1 MKICPFCN
9 EDFDGAMAYCSSC
22 GANIVIIK
30 KTFYVDGF
38 DELHSIVYYNDFFR
52 EHLFNY
58 KFGMQKKYLSALAYL
73 YEEELKNIMQNEKID
88 YITSVPMNTEKL
100 RKKGFDH
107 MGEILK
113 IISKDMGIK
122 IYNYEKLQKRDMH
135 KLSFSERA
143 NMKNIFKKSSDA
155 SGNVVIIDDIITT
168 GTTMKDSA
176 RVMKDAGFEK
186 IFGLILC
193 SRR

>member
-1 MKICPFCN
+1 
-9 EDFDGAMAYCSSC
+9 
-22 GANIVIIK
+22 
-30 KTFYVDGF
+30 
-38 DELHSIVYYNDFFR
+38 
-52 EHLFNY
+52 
-58 KFGMQKKYLSALAYL
+58 MQS
-73 YEEELKNIMQNEKID
+73 EKID

-155 SGNVVIIDDIITT
+155 SGNVLIIDDIITT

-176 RVMKDAGFEK
+176 RVMKDAGFDK
-186 IFGLILC
+186 VFGLILC

>member
-1 MKICPFCN
+1 MP
-9 EDFDGAMAYCSSC
+9 YCSSC
-22 GANIVIIK
+22 VANIEIIR

-58 KFGMQKKYLSALAYL
+58 KFGMQKKYLSTLAYL

-122 IYNYEKLQKRDMH
+122 IYTYEKLQKRDMH

-143 NMKNIFKKSSDA
+143 NMKNIFKKSADA

>member
-1 MKICPFCN
+1 MP
-9 EDFDGAMAYCSSC
+9 YCSSC
-22 GANIVIIK
+22 GASIEIIR

-58 KFGMQKKYLSALAYL
+58 KFGMQKKYLSTLAYL

-113 IISKDMGIK
+113 IISKDMSIK
-122 IYNYEKLQKRDMH
+122 IYTYEKLQKRDMH

>member
-9 EDFDGAMAYCSSC
+9 EDFDGAMPYCSSC
-22 GANIVIIK
+22 GANIEIIR

-58 KFGMQKKYLSALAYL
+58 KFGMQKKYLSALAHL

-107 MGEILK
+107 MGKILK

-122 IYNYEKLQKRDMH
+122 IYTYEKLQKRDMH

-143 NMKNIFKKSSDA
+143 NMKNIFKKSADA
-155 SGNVVIIDDIITT
+155 SGNVLIIDDIITT

-176 RVMKDAGFEK
+176 RVMKDAGFDK
-186 IFGLILC
+186 VFGLILC